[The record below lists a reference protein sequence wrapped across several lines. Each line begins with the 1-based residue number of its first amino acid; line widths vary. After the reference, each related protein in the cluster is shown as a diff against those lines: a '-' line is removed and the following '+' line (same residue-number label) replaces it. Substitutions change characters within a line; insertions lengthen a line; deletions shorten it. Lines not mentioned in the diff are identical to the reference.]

1 MSYQCIATDSYNAL
15 GSRAVPQHPDWL
27 ALALVHAF
35 AFSLSIV
42 RALVDT
48 DSDCKPTERWMIMVV
63 FQILLPFSRD
73 TTVLQH
79 FAHSSA
85 SPARA
90 FIRGRFGSED
100 HQVSH
105 VHNSL

>member
-1 MSYQCIATDSYNAL
+1 MTDSYNAF
-15 GSRAVPQHPDWL
+15 GSPAVPQHPNWL
-27 ALALVHAF
+27 ALALVETF
-35 AFSLSIV
+35 AFSLSFV
-42 RALVDT
+42 QALVDT
-48 DSDCKPTERWMIMVV
+48 DNDCKPTERWMVV

-79 FAHSSA
+79 FGHSSA

-100 HQVSH
+100 HQVYQ